1 MAAVNAVCIEVVI
14 ICMPPAGNFSP
25 TNPFTVDVVIT
36 ACDIM
41 LAIRAS
47 FISPVASLDATAS
60 CIMLLAILPT
70 DCC

>member
-47 FISPVASLDATAS
+47 FISPVAS
-60 CIMLLAILPT
+60 
-70 DCC
+70 